1 MIQVLNPFLL
11 FMVSFQKT
19 KIHVLAILLNPCYKG
34 LKLVI
39 QYVNKEKTLQ
49 IANEYD
55 EQTLFSLIV
64 FACNFV
70 NPYDT
75 CARVPSSTS

>member
-1 MIQVLNPFLL
+1 M
-11 FMVSFQKT
+11 
-19 KIHVLAILLNPCYKG
+19 LAILLNPCYKG
-34 LKLVI
+34 LKLVL
-39 QYVNKEKTLQ
+39 QFVNKEKTLR

-55 EQTLFSLIV
+55 EEALFLLIV

-70 NPYDT
+70 NPYDA

>member
-1 MIQVLNPFLL
+1 MNPFFL
-11 FMVSFQKT
+11 FMISFQKT
-19 KIHVLAILLNPCYKG
+19 KVHMLAILLNPCYKG

-39 QYVNKEKTLQ
+39 QFVNKEKTLQ

-55 EQTLFSLIV
+55 EQALFSLIV

-70 NPYDT
+70 NPYDA
-75 CARVPSSTS
+75 CAKVPSSTS

>member
-1 MIQVLNPFLL
+1 
-11 FMVSFQKT
+11 MVSFQKT
-19 KIHVLAILLNPCYKG
+19 KVHMLAILLNPCYKG
-34 LKLVI
+34 LKVVI
-39 QYVNKEKTLQ
+39 QFVNKEKTLQ

-70 NPYDT
+70 NPYDA